1 MTGRSTAVR
10 TPKAESEVAQRIRA
24 ARAKAGVT
32 RKQLAQASGASER
45 YLALLESGAG
55 NPSVDMLQAVAV
67 ALDVALVD
75 LLPLGGERS
84 LVQARAAAMMRRLPE
99 AQMALAIDWMQKSAN
114 GTGGKG
120 QRIALIGLRGAGKT
134 SLGKD
139 LAKRFSVPFFEI
151 SKEVEKEYG
160 GDIGLLLEL
169 NGQAALRR
177 YEAKIL
183 ESICREHPS
192 AVIAAPG
199 AIVADGAL
207 FDSLLAS
214 AHSIWL
220 QATPEDH
227 MARVVAQGDFRP
239 MANGRSAMSDL
250 QAILEARS
258 PDYARADA
266 LLDTSAQNFDETA
279 GRLESLARILVT

>member
-67 ALDVALVD
+67 ALDVAVVD

-139 LAKRFSVPFFEI
+139 LAKRLSVPFFEI

-279 GRLESLARILVT
+279 GRLESLAHILVT